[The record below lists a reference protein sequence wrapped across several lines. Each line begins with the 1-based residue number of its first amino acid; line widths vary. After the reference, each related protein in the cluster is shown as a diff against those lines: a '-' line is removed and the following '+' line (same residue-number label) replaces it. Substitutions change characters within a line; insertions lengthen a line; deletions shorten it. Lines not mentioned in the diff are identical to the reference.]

1 MNKSIKKSAAPE
13 RSAPDS
19 TSGPVHQGVHNG
31 PSVKP
36 AARPGKPGPL
46 PPGVSD
52 QTQSTSAL
60 PQSSFLNRELS
71 WLAFNERVL
80 FEARNLDNPLL
91 ERLSY
96 AAICGSN
103 LDEFFMV
110 RVAGIH
116 RQIAANVMT
125 KSLDGLLPKEV
136 LNLVRARTHVMLQGI
151 EKTTREIFKGLQAQ
165 GVEIGRVRD
174 LGKRARSA
182 LREQYLSQIQPVL
195 TPLIV
200 DPSHPFP
207 YISNLSLNLAVL
219 LEDGS
224 APDFARVKVPVGVLP
239 RLVKCGDHL
248 LLLEDVIAE
257 HLGELFRG
265 RKVLRSHVFRVTRN
279 TDYEFDEEEA
289 EDLLATIEDGLRRR
303 RFGSAVRLEVTR
315 DMPAEMLDFLRSRL
329 KLEDA
334 DVFELQGP
342 LGTANLMGLP
352 VERPDLQFPPYS
364 PRVPDLGGEDDEG
377 MFHTLQQGDVL
388 LHHPYDSFTNVL
400 GFLQA
405 AASDP
410 DVLAIKQ
417 TLYRTGDDPRLIG
430 ALRTAAENG
439 KQVVALIELKARFDE
454 QRNISS
460 ARQLERVGAHVVYG
474 VSGLKTHG
482 KVTLVVRREGEHLR
496 RYVHIGTGNYNPK
509 TARIYTDLSL
519 LSAREE
525 LGADVA
531 ALFNHLTGY
540 AEADYQHLL
549 VAPDTARQGFL
560 NLLEREAAN
569 VAAGQPGWARLKFN
583 QLTDPS
589 MIEALY
595 RASQAGVKIQ
605 LMVRG
610 VCCLRP
616 GVPGLSE
623 HIEVRSLIG
632 RFLEHARIYAF
643 AGDAASGPVRG
654 GRSPDVYFGSA
665 DWMSRNLDRRV
676 EVIAPVFEDKQKSKL
691 LSLLD
696 TEWADTRGAWAL
708 QESGEYLKLS
718 GNSSAQAAFMGL
730 EELPPPQRCRT
741 RCRRRPHPHPTGARY
756 TQGMPVPVPVSVSAA
771 QLRAAAL
778 RTLALQ
784 PDLQTALTQLGFVQA
799 DPIRAPARAQDLTLM
814 QRVSGYRAGDL
825 ERLYPELDVEE
836 DVLPNYGFFPRS
848 AQSALHPRGEVKR
861 RIEQQAPGL
870 SSEVLA
876 FVRGHERGE
885 AHPREVQL
893 HFGAARVGNAWGG
906 QSSATTRAL
915 ESLHHQGLLRV
926 TRRVGGV
933 RLYGPAPHLEALR
946 GAPLAAQERA
956 RQVVR
961 LLAALYGPLP
971 QASFSHLLSLS
982 GYGVPD
988 LKTEITTAFKEALQ
1002 GELHSQVVE
1011 GVKYV
1016 WLAELPLDG
1025 PSSGVR
1031 IVGPFDPLVWDRR
1044 RFAHLHGWTY
1054 KFEAYTPPAKR
1065 VLGYYALPL
1074 FRGEQAVGWA
1084 NLKVENGELTSEL
1097 GFVPGVRQTAALSKG
1112 IEVELERYR
1121 RFLNLPT

>member
-1 MNKSIKKSAAPE
+1 MNKSTKKSAAHE
-13 RSAPDS
+13 RSALHVDP
-19 TSGPVHQGVHNG
+19 P
-31 PSVKP
+31 PSP
-36 AARPGKPGPL
+36 SAPASAARPPRSVKAAA
-46 PPGVSD
+46 PPRSAGE

-60 PQSSFLNRELS
+60 PESSFLNRELS

-80 FEARNLDNPLL
+80 FEARNPDNPLL
-91 ERLSY
+91 ERLTY

-136 LNLVRARTHVMLQGI
+136 LNLVRSRTHTMLQSI
-151 EKTTREIFKGLQAQ
+151 EKTTREIFRGLQAQ
-165 GVEIGRVRD
+165 GVDIGRVKD
-174 LGKRARSA
+174 LGKRARA
-182 LREQYLSQIQPVL
+182 TLREQYLSQIQPVL

-219 LEDGS
+219 LEDGEGE

-239 RLVKCGDHL
+239 RLVKCGPHL

-265 RKVLRSHVFRVTRN
+265 RRVLRSHVFRVTRN

-315 DMPAEMLDFLRSRL
+315 DMPGEMLDFLRSRL
-329 KLEDA
+329 KLDDE

-352 VERPDLQFPPYS
+352 VERADLQFPAFS
-364 PRVPDLGGEDDEG
+364 PRVPDLSGDDDEG
-377 MFHTLQQGDVL
+377 VFHTLQQGDVL

-549 VAPDTARQGFL
+549 VAPDTAREGFL
-560 NLLEREAAN
+560 KLLEREAAN

-583 QLTDPS
+583 QLTDPG

-623 HIEVRSLIG
+623 NIEVRSLIG

-643 AGDAASGPVRG
+643 AGDATQGSKRA
-654 GRSPDVYFGSA
+654 GRAPDVYFGSA

-676 EVIAPVFEDKQKSKL
+676 EVIAPVFEDKQKAKL
-691 LSLLD
+691 LALLD

-708 QESGEYLKLS
+708 QASGEYLKLS
-718 GNSSAQAAFMGL
+718 GSSSAQAAFMGL
-730 EELPPPQRCRT
+730 EELPPP
-741 RCRRRPHPHPTGARY
+741 
-756 TQGMPVPVPVSVSAA
+756 
-771 QLRAAAL
+771 AAL
-778 RTLALQ
+778 H
-784 PDLQTALTQLGFVQA
+784 
-799 DPIRAPARAQDLTLM
+799 AP
-814 QRVSGYRAGDL
+814 
-825 ERLYPELDVEE
+825 
-836 DVLPNYGFFPRS
+836 
-848 AQSALHPRGEVKR
+848 
-861 RIEQQAPGL
+861 
-870 SSEVLA
+870 
-876 FVRGHERGE
+876 
-885 AHPREVQL
+885 
-893 HFGAARVGNAWGG
+893 
-906 QSSATTRAL
+906 
-915 ESLHHQGLLRV
+915 
-926 TRRVGGV
+926 
-933 RLYGPAPHLEALR
+933 
-946 GAPLAAQERA
+946 
-956 RQVVR
+956 
-961 LLAALYGPLP
+961 
-971 QASFSHLLSLS
+971 
-982 GYGVPD
+982 
-988 LKTEITTAFKEALQ
+988 
-1002 GELHSQVVE
+1002 
-1011 GVKYV
+1011 
-1016 WLAELPLDG
+1016 
-1025 PSSGVR
+1025 
-1031 IVGPFDPLVWDRR
+1031 
-1044 RFAHLHGWTY
+1044 
-1054 KFEAYTPPAKR
+1054 
-1065 VLGYYALPL
+1065 
-1074 FRGEQAVGWA
+1074 
-1084 NLKVENGELTSEL
+1084 
-1097 GFVPGVRQTAALSKG
+1097 
-1112 IEVELERYR
+1112 
-1121 RFLNLPT
+1121 